1 MRGSDKTSG
10 SLFSYVD
17 LEARVPAGHPL
28 RVIRGIVNDALADL
42 DAEFARLYEG
52 RGRAS
57 IAPERLLRA
66 SLLQA
71 FYSIRSERQ
80 LMEQID
86 YNLLFRWFVGL
97 GIDDPVWDHSTF
109 SKNRDRLLEA
119 DVAARFLEA
128 VLRHNKVRRF
138 LSDDHFSVDGTLVEA
153 WASMKSV
160 RAKDG
165 SDEPPGP
172 GRNAQADFHGTPRR
186 NDTHESATDP
196 DARLYRKGPG
206 QPAKLC
212 FMGHALIEN
221 RHGLVVA
228 AAASEAGGAAER
240 HAALAM
246 IEARAD
252 RPKRITLGADKG
264 YDAQDF
270 VNELRSMAVTPH
282 VARKTRYS
290 AIDNRTARHAG
301 YATSQRRRKLVE
313 EAFGWAK
320 TIGGLARV
328 KLRGLP
334 RIRYQFTF
342 AMAAY
347 NLIRMPKLLAA
358 T

>member
-10 SLFSYVD
+10 SLFSYID
-17 LEARVPAGHPL
+17 LEDRVPAGHPL
-28 RVIRGIVNDALADL
+28 RVIREIVNDALADL
-42 DAEFARLYEG
+42 DADFARLYEG

-128 VLRHNKVRRF
+128 VLRHKKVRRF
-138 LSDDHFSVDGTLVEA
+138 LSDDHFSSRSRRPAAPVDGTLVEA

-165 SDEPPGP
+165 SDEPPDRGA
-172 GRNAQADFHGTPRR
+172 GAQADFHGKARR
-186 NDTHESATDP
+186 NDTHESTTDP

-206 QPAKLC
+206 QPTRLC

-228 AAASEAGGAAER
+228 AAVSKAGGAAER
-240 HAALAM
+240 NAALAM
-246 IEARAD
+246 IETRAD
-252 RPKRITLGADKG
+252 RARRITLGADKG
-264 YDAQDF
+264 YDAKDF
-270 VNELRSMAVTPH
+270 VNELRAMAVTPH
-282 VARKTRYS
+282 VARKARHS
-290 AIDNRTARHAG
+290 AIDKRTARHASRSG
-301 YATSQRRRKLVE
+301 PSVGGSTS
-313 EAFGWAK
+313 
-320 TIGGLARV
+320 
-328 KLRGLP
+328 
-334 RIRYQFTF
+334 
-342 AMAAY
+342 
-347 NLIRMPKLLAA
+347 MP
-358 T
+358 